1 MFSGLS
7 VATMPATSPEA
18 IRRKTE
24 ARIAKREAAKAA
36 RAAAE
41 SVHEMT
47 DESAAEPDYPHH
59 EEQATGGLPGMASSP
74 DTVIPTAKF
83 ESVEPVIAAPAP
95 VITAPV
101 IRAGL
106 PMCPYQ
112 VWLASPQ
119 GLKLRHLGGVNMD
132 RLHHAYADRVEAI
145 FKAGYAAGV
154 GDGI

>member
-1 MFSGLS
+1 
-7 VATMPATSPEA
+7 MPATSPEA
-18 IRRKTE
+18 IKRKIE
-24 ARIAKREAAKAA
+24 ARKAKREAAKAA

-41 SVHEMT
+41 TPAPVC
-47 DESAAEPDYPHH
+47 
-59 EEQATGGLPGMASSP
+59 G
-74 DTVIPTAKF
+74 DTIIPTAKF
-83 ESVEPVIAAPAP
+83 ESVEPVIAAPVIAAP
-95 VITAPV
+95 VIAEPVIAAPVIAAPV
-101 IRAGL
+101 IRAGI